1 MVVDFGLTQ
10 ISEKR
15 ESESER
21 EERIVFQITASSS
34 GNKTWFQF
42 HNLNRT

>member
-15 ESESER
+15 ERER
-21 EERIVFQITASSS
+21 VRERKGLSSRS
-34 GNKTWFQF
+34 LPVVLGTKHGSSFII
-42 HNLNRT
+42 